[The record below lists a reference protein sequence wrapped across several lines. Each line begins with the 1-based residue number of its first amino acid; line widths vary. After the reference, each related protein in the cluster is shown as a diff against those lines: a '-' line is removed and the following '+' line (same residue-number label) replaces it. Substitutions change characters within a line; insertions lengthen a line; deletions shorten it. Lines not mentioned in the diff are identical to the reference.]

1 MNIDP
6 SNRVDRSGSD
16 RSSETGGVRVIPI
29 PPPPPTRLVSILFAL
44 AAAIAG
50 FLGFSRTAAV
60 FASISLGTNLVDY
73 LTRRAAL
80 EESSAAKGN
89 QGVL

>member
-6 SNRVDRSGSD
+6 SSRVDRSGHD

-29 PPPPPTRLVSILFAL
+29 PPPPPTRLVSLLFAL
-44 AAAIAG
+44 AAAVAG

-60 FASISLGTNLVDY
+60 FASLSLGTNLVDY
-73 LTRRAAL
+73 LTQRPGLAESPAARRD
-80 EESSAAKGN
+80 
-89 QGVL
+89 QGV

>member
-1 MNIDP
+1 MNVD
-6 SNRVDRSGSD
+6 NRGSD
-16 RSSETGGVRVIPI
+16 RQSGEGSGPRVIPL

-60 FASISLGTNLVDY
+60 FASISLGTNVVDY
-73 LTRRAAL
+73 LTHRPAL
-80 EESSAAKGN
+80 EKTSAA
-89 QGVL
+89 QGDQGGV